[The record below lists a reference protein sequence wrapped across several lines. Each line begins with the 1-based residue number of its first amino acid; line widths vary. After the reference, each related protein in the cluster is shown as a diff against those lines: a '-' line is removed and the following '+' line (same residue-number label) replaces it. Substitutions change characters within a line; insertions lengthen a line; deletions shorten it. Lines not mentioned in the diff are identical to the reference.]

1 MECSH
6 ETASFRQVKG
16 GRENTAPILK
26 AKNFTGKK
34 CHAPYRGVITGQM
47 FHLIRN
53 QKLWILGGEDKDTWC
68 ETLQDLRF
76 KNIV

>member
-53 QKLWILGGEDKDTWC
+53 NKLRILGGGDK
-68 ETLQDLRF
+68 TLGVQLC
-76 KNIV
+76 KI